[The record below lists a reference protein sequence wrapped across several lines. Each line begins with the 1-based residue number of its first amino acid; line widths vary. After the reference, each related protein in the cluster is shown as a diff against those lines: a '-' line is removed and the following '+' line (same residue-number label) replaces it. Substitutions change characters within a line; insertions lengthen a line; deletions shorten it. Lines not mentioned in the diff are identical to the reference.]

1 MPVRR
6 VELGPIGEVVK
17 ANIRD
22 IRIERDLTQVQ
33 LATLSGL
40 PAQAITEIE
49 NGARRVTA
57 DDLVGVAAA
66 LKVSTTRLLTERS

>member
-6 VELGPIGEVVK
+6 VEIGPIGEVVK
-17 ANIRD
+17 TNIRD

-33 LATLSGL
+33 LAALAGL

-49 NGARRVTA
+49 NGARRVTV
-57 DDLVGVAAA
+57 DDLVGIAAA
-66 LKVSTTRLLTERS
+66 LRVSTTRLLTEQS